1 MLFFLEILTAHFL
14 KLTYQLYFF
23 KSAILFMTIEL
34 EQNFSLQAL
43 AMLYIYMLL
52 KSMLLMKNGGQFSLF
67 FLDVRNKIEDEIHV
81 KIFTD
86 NLLTI

>member
-1 MLFFLEILTAHFL
+1 
-14 KLTYQLYFF
+14 
-23 KSAILFMTIEL
+23 
-34 EQNFSLQAL
+34 
-43 AMLYIYMLL
+43 MLL